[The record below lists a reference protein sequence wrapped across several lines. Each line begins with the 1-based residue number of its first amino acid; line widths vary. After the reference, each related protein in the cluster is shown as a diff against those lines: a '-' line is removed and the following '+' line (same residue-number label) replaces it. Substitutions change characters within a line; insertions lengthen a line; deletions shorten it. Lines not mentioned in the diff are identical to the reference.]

1 MTPKPGSMVS
11 LELATSPRVRA
22 MIASVSSPLPAAGL
36 LFFGGMDEL
45 DASIRRATEINLA
58 PRHYTQE
65 VAHWFGDRN
74 LPLCCNR
81 RRHCRTD
88 VRSGFLKVLLRGAV
102 FKSCPTAV
110 RYHPGVRWHAACAQF
125 QQCRIDA
132 PKVECA
138 RMRPAQVR
146 RVAGPTLRPKPR
158 MMPRKCREAC
168 PE

>member
-65 VAHWFGDRN
+65 VAHHRADHGSND
-74 LPLCCNR
+74 
-81 RRHCRTD
+81 D
-88 VRSGFLKVLLRGAV
+88 GG
-102 FKSCPTAV
+102 
-110 RYHPGVRWHAACAQF
+110 
-125 QQCRIDA
+125 QQ
-132 PKVECA
+132 
-138 RMRPAQVR
+138 
-146 RVAGPTLRPKPR
+146 
-158 MMPRKCREAC
+158 
-168 PE
+168 